1 MHMKIVLGMLL
12 LAHGVAHLVGFLVPW
27 RLFEAADLPYGTTI
41 FAGRVDVGPTGIRLV
56 GLVWLVVALAFMA
69 SAVAVWTA
77 SPQALSALLPLALAS
92 IVLCAAGWPAAKIGV
107 PVNLGLLAFVVLNR
121 VFDWL

>member
-1 MHMKIVLGMLL
+1 MKIVLGVLL

-41 FAGRVDVGPTGIRLV
+41 FAGRVDLGPTGIRLL
-56 GLVWLVVALAFMA
+56 GLVWLVVALAFA
-69 SAVAVWTA
+69 VSAVAVWTA
-77 SPQALSALLPLALAS
+77 TPRALSALLPLVLAS
-92 IVLCAAGWPAAKIGV
+92 LALCAAGWPAAKIGV
-107 PVNLGLLAFVVLNR
+107 PVNLGLLALLGLNR